1 MRTVAELDLEGVPE
15 LAAEHIR
22 AGREADGSGLPEQAR
37 DHYEN
42 ALRLLGGSGKTA
54 LAGSLFRWIAW
65 THAND
70 GDPEAALDCLEVA
83 EAAAEAAEDLRGLAS
98 VLNTRAGTLFN
109 LGDLDE
115 ATALF
120 RRVRALASRI
130 GDRKLKAMADQNL
143 GSVASIRG
151 DLRRALRRFRFSLA
165 GYEALGLTHY
175 VGPILNN
182 IGRLQIELQDDAGAE
197 TTLTRAREVCAQRSD
212 RHHLI
217 VVQANRARLMLRR
230 GQVVQALAACDEAR
244 DLMQSTGDDRWMA
257 EVLLVTG
264 SAHARL
270 GKPDLAV
277 DVLGRAATVARDRQD
292 AKVLA
297 DVVLEQG
304 GVFRE
309 LGRNR
314 ETLLCLNEAHA
325 IFRRLRARRELADAE
340 TRITALEDVFLEIT
354 RNWGASIESKDA
366 YTQGH
371 SSRVA
376 HLACLIAAEA
386 GMSESELTWFRMG
399 ALLHDVGK
407 VGVPDEVLNKKG
419 ALDEAE
425 WRLMSRHPVIG
436 VEMLEG
442 VEFAWD
448 VRPMIR
454 HHHERFDGTG
464 YPDCLKGE
472 AIPYSAR
479 LLTIADVYDA
489 LTTDRP
495 YRAGFDHSAALAIM
509 EGDQGTLFDPTLFP
523 IFRDRVAPKLMT
535 LGGRGGV
542 QVEVLLGGSGP
553 SVEAPRR
560 PKLAAVA

>member
-1 MRTVAELDLEGVPE
+1 MAADLDLTGVPE

-22 AGREADGSGLPEQAR
+22 AGREADGGGQPEQAR
-37 DHYEN
+37 AHYES
-42 ALRLLGGSGKTA
+42 ALRLLAHTGQTA
-54 LAGSLFRWIAW
+54 LAASLFRWIAW
-65 THAND
+65 THANA

-83 EAAAEAAEDLRGLAS
+83 EAAAEAAKDDRCLAS

-109 LGDLDE
+109 LGELDE
-115 ATALF
+115 AATMF
-120 RRVRALASRI
+120 RRVRALAARI
-130 GDRKLKAMADQNL
+130 GDRKLKAIADQNL

-151 DLRRALRRFRFSLA
+151 DLRRALSRFRAALS
-165 GYEALGLTHY
+165 GYEGLGLTHY

-182 IGRLQIELQDDAGAE
+182 IGRLQIELDEDAGADL
-197 TTLTRAREVCAQRSD
+197 TLTRARDICVQRCD

-230 GQVVQALAACDEAR
+230 GEIVQAMAASDEAR
-244 DLMQSTGDDRWMA
+244 GLIESTGDDRWMA

-264 SAHARL
+264 KSHHRL
-270 GKPDLAV
+270 GKPALAL
-277 DVLGRAATVARDRQD
+277 DVLGRAATVARERRD

-314 ETLLCLNEAHA
+314 ETLQCLNEAHA
-325 IFRRLRARRELADAE
+325 IFRRLKARREIADVDAKLG
-340 TRITALEDVFLEIT
+340 ALENVFLEIT
-354 RNWGASIESKDA
+354 RSWGASIETKDA

-376 HLACLIAAEA
+376 ELACLLALEA
-386 GMSESELTWFRMG
+386 GLRDAELTWFRMG

-436 VEMLEG
+436 VEMLDG
-442 VEFAWD
+442 VEFPWD

-454 HHHERFDGTG
+454 HHHERWDGTG
-464 YPDCLKGE
+464 YPDRLKGE
-472 AIPYSAR
+472 AIPFSAR

-495 YRAGFDHSAALAIM
+495 YRAGFDHNAALAIM
-509 EGDQGTLFDPTLFP
+509 EAQQGSLLDPALCP

-535 LGGRGGV
+535 LGRTGIAP
-542 QVEVLLGGSGP
+542 EVVPVASP
-553 SVEAPRR
+553 EIR
-560 PKLAAVA
+560 PAAKPARAAAVAHSA

>member
-1 MRTVAELDLEGVPE
+1 MRTTAELDLDGVPE

-22 AGREADGSGLPEQAR
+22 AGREADGSGQPEQAR
-37 DHYEN
+37 AHYEN
-42 ALRLLGGSGKTA
+42 ALRLLAGSGRTA
-54 LAGSLFRWIAW
+54 LAGSLYRWIAW
-65 THAND
+65 THANA
-70 GDPEAALDCLEVA
+70 GDPEAALDCLLVA
-83 EAAAEAAEDLRGLAS
+83 EAAAEAAKDDRGLAS

-109 LGDLDE
+109 LGELDE
-115 ATALF
+115 ATELF
-120 RRVRALASRI
+120 RRVRALATRI

-165 GYEALGLTHY
+165 GYEALGLIHY

-182 IGRLQIELQDDAGAE
+182 IGRLQIELQEDKDAEA
-197 TTLTRAREVCAQRSD
+197 TLLRAKDVCTQRAD

-217 VVQANRARLMLRR
+217 VVQANRARLMLRK
-230 GQVVQALAACDEAR
+230 GDIVQALAACDEAR
-244 DLMQSTGDDRWMA
+244 GLIQSTGDDRWMA

-270 GKPDLAV
+270 GKPELAL
-277 DVLGRAATVARDRQD
+277 DSFGRAASVARERKD

-314 ETLLCLNEAHA
+314 ETLLCLNEAHG

-354 RNWGASIESKDA
+354 RNWGASIESYDA

-376 HLACLIAAEA
+376 ELACLIASEA
-386 GMSESELTWFRMG
+386 GMPESEITWFRMG
-399 ALLHDVGK
+399 GLLHDVGK
-407 VGVPDEVLNKKG
+407 VGVPDAVLNKKG

-425 WRLMSRHPVIG
+425 WRLMARHPVIG

-442 VEFAWD
+442 VEFPWD

-454 HHHERFDGTG
+454 HHHERWDGTG
-464 YPDCLKGE
+464 YPDCLRGE
-472 AIPYSAR
+472 SIPYSAR

-495 YRAGFDHSAALAIM
+495 YRKGFDHGAAMAIM
-509 EGDQGTLFDPTLFP
+509 EAQQGTLLDPALFP
-523 IFRDRVAPKLMT
+523 LFRDRVAPKLMT
-535 LGGRGGV
+535 LGSQGGAQV
-542 QVEVLLGGSGP
+542 QMLGGSGA
-553 SVEAPRR
+553 APVKIARR
-560 PKLAAVA
+560 TEVAAAA